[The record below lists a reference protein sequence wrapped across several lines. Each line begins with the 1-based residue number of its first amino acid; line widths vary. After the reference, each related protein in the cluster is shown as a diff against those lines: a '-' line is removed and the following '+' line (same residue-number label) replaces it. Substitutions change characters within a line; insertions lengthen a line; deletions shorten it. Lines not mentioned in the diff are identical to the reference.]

1 MSRFGQWIR
10 DRIQAPPPADAPEP
24 GAGRDQDEAAAGR
37 NAGEDAALAE
47 RARRLV
53 AAARARA
60 ADSYQTVTS
69 SQHPLAHLTRE
80 RWEPCATAAAA
91 CMGLQMMVRRPDTLS
106 AFEPLENLVQGALKA
121 HDPAVAALFDQCR
134 HYVARALV
142 QASHSSYTGQ
152 NIVGDK
158 VGAWMVTT
166 LLDRPPSVREQLA
179 VRAVG
184 RAMDV
189 PLQAWWDA
197 PDA

>member
-1 MSRFGQWIR
+1 
-10 DRIQAPPPADAPEP
+10 
-24 GAGRDQDEAAAGR
+24 
-37 NAGEDAALAE
+37 
-47 RARRLV
+47 
-53 AAARARA
+53 
-60 ADSYQTVTS
+60 
-69 SQHPLAHLTRE
+69 
-80 RWEPCATAAAA
+80 
-91 CMGLQMMVRRPDTLS
+91 MGLQMMVRRPDTLS
-106 AFEPLENLVQGALKA
+106 AFEPLENLVQGALTA

-142 QASHSSYTGQ
+142 QASHSSYTGH

>member
-10 DRIQAPPPADAPEP
+10 DRIQAPPPADASQP
-24 GAGRDQDEAAAGR
+24 GAGRDRDEAAAGR
-37 NAGEDAALAE
+37 NASEDAALAE

-69 SQHPLAHLTRE
+69 SQHPLAHVTRE

-91 CMGLQMMVRRPDTLS
+91 CMALQMMVRRPETLS
-106 AFEPLENLVQGALKA
+106 AFEPLENLVQRALTT
-121 HDPAVAALFDQCR
+121 HDAAVAALFDQCR

-166 LLDRPPSVREQLA
+166 LLGRPPSVREQLA
-179 VRAVG
+179 VRAAG

-189 PLQAWWDA
+189 PLQAWWD
-197 PDA
+197 